1 MSEENRSDILTVSE
15 QQPKAEGKKLQFNL
29 IHDYPQKNAELLSS
43 QYGFNIFLAGLLLM
57 FAWAIHAV
65 GITDRDLLSYLITLM
80 LIQMIW
86 MLWYIFRSQSFRRSN
101 IEKDTDAGARWLR
114 CGITLFAVIT
124 LILDSFKIG
133 YYIGYSECLS
143 ITEGIFPVTHTVHTL
158 LQVYFLWFHAK
169 DIIQSFKTLERFG
182 LIHAVFTNLLLWAN
196 GILTESK
203 HELNE
208 HKERLIT
215 LGFSNITMDHHTPE
229 CNCTSS
235 VCSIFSQGI
244 YYLYP
249 FTIEYHILASTMLYV
264 LWKNIGRTVKHHQQ
278 QKIHFKFHG
287 ITIGTVL
294 GLIVLTTTVAVLVV
308 YLIQIGRSKSKSELA
323 LNMFYLYAITVLILM
338 CTSAVIGLIIYRLEN
353 KSLDDSES
361 PAKKLDSDLLVGS
374 ACGSWLISW
383 GSILAIICAETHPE
397 YTWYNLPYS
406 ILVIIEK
413 YIQNLF
419 IIECI
424 NRKEEEPTDE
434 RSERIFSVSTR
445 SNLSLASSSYDVIN
459 DSVTICNKE
468 FPYISNSEVPVA
480 EDCAEEQRSQDN
492 NNSIRLTP
500 CKVSIHTT
508 RPAKLNKKRRVLKNI
523 AAFLF
528 LCNISLW
535 IPPAFGCRPQY
546 DNGLEEIVFGFEPWI
561 TVVNLAMPFSI
572 FYRMHSASSLFE
584 VYCKA

>member
-1 MSEENRSDILTVSE
+1 MAEENTLDILSSSDQE
-15 QQPKAEGKKLQFNL
+15 QKPGGNKLQFNFT
-29 IHDYPQKNAELLSS
+29 HNYPQKNAEILSS

-80 LIQMIW
+80 LIQLIW
-86 MLWYIFRSQSFRRSN
+86 MLWYIFRSYSQRRSLK
-101 IEKDTDAGARWLR
+101 EKDTDAGARWLR
-114 CGITLFAVIT
+114 CGITLFAVIA

-133 YYIGYSECLS
+133 YYIGYSECVS
-143 ITEGIFPVTHTVHTL
+143 ITEGIFPVTHAVHTL
-158 LQVYFLWFHAK
+158 LQG
-169 DIIQSFKTLERFG
+169 FG

-203 HELNE
+203 HQLNE

-215 LGFSNITMDHHTPE
+215 LGFANITMDDHTPE

-264 LWKNIGRTVKHHQQ
+264 LWKNIGRIVKHHQQ
-278 QKIHFKFHG
+278 LKIHFKFHG
-287 ITIGTVL
+287 ITVGTIV
-294 GLIVLTTTVAVLVV
+294 GLLVLTTTIAVLVV
-308 YLIQIGRSKSKSELA
+308 YLIQIGRSKSKSEMA
-323 LNMFYLYAITVLILM
+323 LSMFYLYAITVLTLM
-338 CTSAVIGLIIYRLEN
+338 CTAGIIGLFISRMEN
-353 KSLDDSES
+353 KSLDDNES
-361 PAKKLDSDLLVGS
+361 PARKLDSDLLVGS

-383 GSILAIICAETHPE
+383 GSILAIICAETLPN

-424 NRKEEEPTDE
+424 HRKEEKTKDDS
-434 RSERIFSVSTR
+434 RTIERIFAVSSR
-445 SNLSLASSSYDVIN
+445 STLSLTPSYEVFN
-459 DSVTICNKE
+459 ESVTICNKE
-468 FPYISNSEVPVA
+468 FPYMSNTNISLSESCG
-480 EDCAEEQRSQDN
+480 EDEKKNPD
-492 NNSIRLTP
+492 NNSIRFSP
-500 CKVSIHTT
+500 SSVSIHAS
-508 RPAKLNKKRRVLKNI
+508 RSAKLNKKRRSLKNI

-546 DNGLEEIVFGFEPWI
+546 DNGLEEVVFGFEPWI
-561 TVVNLAMPFSI
+561 IVVNLAMPFSI

-584 VYCKA
+584 VYCKT